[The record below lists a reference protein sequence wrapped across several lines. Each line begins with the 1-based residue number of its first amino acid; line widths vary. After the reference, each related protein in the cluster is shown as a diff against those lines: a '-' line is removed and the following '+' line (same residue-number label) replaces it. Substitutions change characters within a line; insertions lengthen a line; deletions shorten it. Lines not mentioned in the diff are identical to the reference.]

1 MAETVS
7 SLTPTDLAR
16 IERDLD
22 ELIMPAPE
30 TIRALVAETR
40 RAWDADQRSA
50 DAAARYAR
58 ALVRIGSIVEHAGQ
72 ETP

>member
-16 IERDLD
+16 IVHDLD

-40 RAWDADQRSA
+40 RAWDAREYHA
-50 DAAARYAR
+50 AVAARHAR
-58 ALVRIGSIVEHAGQ
+58 ALVRIGSIVEHAGGTQ
-72 ETP
+72 